1 MIYFFCLREGF
12 VPFDVAKI
20 GCKMMMFQTLC
31 GFPFSFVMASALICD
46 NSRNTLCFCRKMVEN
61 NRF

>member
-1 MIYFFCLREGF
+1 
-12 VPFDVAKI
+12 
-20 GCKMMMFQTLC
+20 MMMLKMFY

-46 NSRNTLCFCRKMVEN
+46 NSRNTICFCRKMVEN